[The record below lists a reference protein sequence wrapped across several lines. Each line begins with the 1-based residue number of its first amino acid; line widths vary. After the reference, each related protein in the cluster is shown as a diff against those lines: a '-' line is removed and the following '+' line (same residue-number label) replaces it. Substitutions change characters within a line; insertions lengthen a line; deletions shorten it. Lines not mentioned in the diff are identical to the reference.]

1 MARKKSSDEQG
12 VSMDSLMDALTNVVA
27 VLIVILILLQMDV
40 EQAVEKLLNDLKPAT
55 VEEVQLAKQEKQQLI
70 DQIKKQE
77 DLLKAPEPTPQE
89 LGKIEADLSLL
100 ENSIKENKTALMELG
115 ALQKKVE
122 AEKKLEADER
132 KKTDAILTEINRIK
146 ALLDETPIPKAP
158 QATVVKIPNSR
169 DIPESAVLFYIYT
182 VNDQIHLVDPPQA
195 KKMIMGEFKSNERA
209 LFRELRKIPK
219 KADIKIYD
227 QEKTVQLFAAKN
239 LKVRNQTISV
249 PHNKPWTRLNMR
261 ITFDPAKGDATLA
274 DCEQPRGRFHNIC
287 NYIKQTSRCVVIFK
301 VNPNSFPTY
310 LKAREIADSLNI
322 PCGWEIDGG
331 NIYQE
336 PLDFEVN
343 RLEEPPAP
351 KPGAAPQ
358 PPGPKRKLD

>member
-40 EQAVEKLLNDLKPAT
+40 EQAVEKLLNDLKPASP
-55 VEEVQLAKQEKQQLI
+55 EEVQIAKQQKQQVLE
-70 DQIKKQE
+70 QIKKQQ

-100 ENSIKENKTALMELG
+100 ENSLKENKTALMELDS
-115 ALQKKVE
+115 LKKKVE
-122 AEKKLEADER
+122 EQKKSEAEER

-158 QATVVKIPNSR
+158 QATVVRIPNSR

-182 VNDQIHLVDPPQA
+182 HADQIHLVDPPQS
-195 KKMIMGEFKSNERA
+195 KKLVMGEFKSNERA

-219 KADIKIYD
+219 KADIKIFD
-227 QEKTVQLFAAKN
+227 QEKTVQFYAQKN
-239 LKVRNQTISV
+239 LKLRNQSISV
-249 PHNKPWTRLNMR
+249 PYNKPWTRLNMR
-261 ITFDPAKGDATLA
+261 ITFDPTKGDATLA
-274 DCEQPRGRFHNIC
+274 DLDQPRGRFFNIC
-287 NYIKQTSRCVVIFK
+287 NYIKQTPRCVVIFK
-301 VNPNSFPTY
+301 VNPNSFATY
-310 LKAREIADSLNI
+310 IKAREIADKLNI
-322 PCGWEIDGG
+322 PSGWEIDGG
-331 NIYQE
+331 NAYQE

-343 RLEEPPAP
+343 RLEQPPAP
-351 KPGAAPQ
+351 QPGAAPAK
-358 PPGPKRKLD
+358 PGPKRKLD

>member
-55 VEEVQLAKQEKQQLI
+55 KEEVQLAKQQKQQLV
-70 DQIKKQE
+70 DQIKKQQ

-115 ALQKKVE
+115 TLQKKVE
-122 AEKKLEADER
+122 EQKKSEADER

-146 ALLDETPIPKAP
+146 ALLDQTPIPKAP

-169 DIPESAVLFYIYT
+169 DIPSSAVLFYIYT

-195 KKMIMGEFKSNERA
+195 KKLVMGEFKSNERA

-219 KADIKIYD
+219 KPDVRIYD
-227 QEKTVQLFAAKN
+227 QEKTVQFFTAKN
-239 LKVRNQTISV
+239 LKVRNQSISV
-249 PHNKPWTRLNMR
+249 PYNKPWTRLNMR

-274 DCEQPRGRFHNIC
+274 DCEQARG
-287 NYIKQTSRCVVIFK
+287 
-301 VNPNSFPTY
+301 
-310 LKAREIADSLNI
+310 
-322 PCGWEIDGG
+322 
-331 NIYQE
+331 
-336 PLDFEVN
+336 
-343 RLEEPPAP
+343 
-351 KPGAAPQ
+351 
-358 PPGPKRKLD
+358 